1 MTIANPLE
9 VIQQGVIDFP
19 FDWDPIPDPERL
31 WKYLIIAAKWR
42 LRLPIGM
49 FLHKIWAIWVT
60 DGFKRGDGISGMMI
74 AQCGHE
80 TWRQRV

>member
-1 MTIANPLE
+1 MTIASPRE
-9 VIQQGVIDFP
+9 VIQQGVIDFL

-49 FLHKIWAIWVT
+49 FLHKIWA
-60 DGFKRGDGISGMMI
+60 DMGDNTEGDDLQLI
-74 AQCGHE
+74 ANVGGE
-80 TWRQRV
+80 VASAGEEG